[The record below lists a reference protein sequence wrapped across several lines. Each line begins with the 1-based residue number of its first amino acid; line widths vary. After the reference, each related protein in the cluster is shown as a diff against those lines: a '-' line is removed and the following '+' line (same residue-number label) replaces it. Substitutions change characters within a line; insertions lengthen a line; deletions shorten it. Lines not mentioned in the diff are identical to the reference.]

1 MKESLENETPLY
13 RRRFVAA
20 VQVLVFLSFLST
32 SSASSESIESTK
44 IGRASCRE
52 RV

>member
-20 VQVLVFLSFLST
+20 VQVL
-32 SSASSESIESTK
+32 E
-44 IGRASCRE
+44 IGRAH
-52 RV
+52 V